1 MDAFWKAPPVSRTLA
16 LAAFTTSALVYSGIL
31 SGAWVV
37 LYYSSLFKFPPQLW
51 RLLTSFLV
59 TGPKFGILLD
69 PYFLFTYGSALEVNA
84 PRLNQPGDFFVYL
97 VFCATV
103 ILSICIPLGSVIFT
117 PGISFPSPCFL
128 GPKTHSVSTSSALV
142 LAITYTYAQENR
154 GRKVTLYFITI
165 PIEWLPY
172 ALILLTFLLDGPPSA
187 LQQGSGLVA
196 AHLYDFLTKI
206 YPAFGTKDGRSYI
219 RTPAFVRRRFAGLG
233 GRPTGPITRSYGT
246 AYTARS
252 QTAQERPG
260 PQPSRGFAT
269 GFSGL
274 WNSRGPGRRL
284 GE

>member
-16 LAAFTTSALVYSGIL
+16 AAAFATSVLVYSGIL
-31 SGAWVV
+31 SGGRVV
-37 LYYSSLFKFPPQLW
+37 LYYPSLFKFPPQLW
-51 RLLTSFLV
+51 RLITSFLV

-69 PYFLFTYGSALEVNA
+69 PYFLFTYGSALEVDA
-84 PRLNQPGDFFVYL
+84 QRLNQPGDFFVYL

-103 ILSICIPLGSVIFT
+103 ILAICIPLGSVIFT
-117 PGISFPSPCFL
+117 Q
-128 GPKTHSVSTSSALV
+128 ALV

-172 ALILLTFLLDGPPSA
+172 ALIFLTFVMDGPLSA

-206 YPAFGTKDGRSYI
+206 YPAFGTKGGRSYI
-219 RTPAFVRRRFAGLG
+219 RTPAFVRRWFAGLG
-233 GRPTGPITRSYGT
+233 GRPTGPITRRYGT
-246 AYTARS
+246 AYTAQSR
-252 QTAQERPG
+252 TGQEQPG
-260 PQPSRGFAT
+260 SQPSRGFAT

-274 WNSRGPGRRL
+274 WNSRGPGRRV